1 MATVVTVVFGIGLG
15 MTGYTII
22 WPLFGAANQ
31 LLAALAL
38 LAVCLA
44 PWPTRVCGSFEA
56 LEWRLG
62 DPDVQTRRTVTIDG
76 VYLNYLFKA
85 DGFAG
90 TFKIEGHPET
100 ALEKTYW
107 DADDEALF
115 QMTYFDP
122 QDGLLRTFGI
132 LMIVVILNFVLNRL
146 TKGEFSI

>member
-1 MATVVTVVFGIGLG
+1 M
-15 MTGYTII
+15 
-22 WPLFGAANQ
+22 
-31 LLAALAL
+31 
-38 LAVCLA
+38 
-44 PWPTRVCGSFEA
+44 
-56 LEWRLG
+56 
-62 DPDVQTRRTVTIDG
+62 TIDG

-132 LMIVVILNFVLNRL
+132 LMIDPR
-146 TKGEFSI
+146 GPEFSVLIMEDDGEGRGWDGGDGLVVSWPAEDRAQALEGFKALAQRCSPHWLGEGKLAE